1 MAKLS
6 LSSFLLLFVFC
17 TSCMGR
23 PLPSSLP
30 SPLPCT
36 NHKFPDGK
44 SFVAC
49 KDLTLLNSFLHWNYY
64 PSSGTVDIAFRK
76 IVETNSNNNP
86 RWVAWAINPTST
98 GMVGSQAL
106 VAFKNPD
113 GTLSSYSS
121 PITSYNTVLQKGNL
135 SFPVYDIS
143 ALSDGNEIVIFATI
157 KLPNNSTVVNHLWQ
171 QGPLLPG
178 NVLGMH
184 ELSGDN
190 VESFGTLDF
199 FSGKIETSKG
209 GVTKKKATVKNV
221 HGFLNAISWGILMP
235 TGAILARHCLAYVIG
250 VAGWGTGLWLGRKS
264 SGVEY
269 KGHECIGCTLFA
281 LATIQV
287 VVGRFCR
294 PNKQH
299 IRRIY
304 WELFHYAVG
313 YGTIILGII
322 NIYKGLNILEPG
334 KSVWRIA
341 YTVIIIALGCIAA
354 VLEAITWILVWMR
367 NKARVEV
374 EAGCVA
380 QDGTSSPTGRVAIP

>member
-1 MAKLS
+1 MAKFLLLS
-6 LSSFLLLFVFC
+6 CLLLFVSC
-17 TSCMGR
+17 ASCMAL
-23 PLPSSLP
+23 PL
-30 SPLPCT
+30 PLPCT
-36 NHKFPDGK
+36 DHKFPDGK

-64 PSSGTVDIAFRK
+64 PSSATVDIAFRQ
-76 IVETNSNNNP
+76 IGEANSNP

-106 VAFKNPD
+106 VAFQKSD
-113 GTLSSYSS
+113 GTLSAYSS
-121 PITSYNTVLQKGNL
+121 PITSYDTSLQKGNL

-171 QGPLLPG
+171 QGPLLSG
-178 NVLGMH
+178 NVLGAH
-184 ELSGDN
+184 KLSGTN
-190 VESFGTLDF
+190 VESFGSLDF

-209 GVTKKKATVKNV
+209 GDTKKKATIKNV

-235 TGAILARHCLAYVIG
+235 TGAMLARHVKVFKGTDPAWFYLHVTCQCLAYFSG
-250 VAGWGTGLWLGRKS
+250 VAGWGTGLWLGHKS
-264 SGVEY
+264 SGIEY
-269 KGHECIGCTLFA
+269 KGHKCIGCTLFA

-287 VVGRFCR
+287 LVGRFCR

-299 IRRIY
+299 KKRIY
-304 WELFHYAVG
+304 WEGFHYAVG

-322 NIYKGLNILEPG
+322 NIYKGLDILEPG

-367 NKARVEV
+367 KKATVEV
-374 EAGCVA
+374 EAAG
-380 QDGTSSPTGRVAIP
+380 